1 MKMTY
6 TKGYPSRDI
15 HLAKQGISIKRSK
28 GYPSSE
34 ARDIHLTKEGM
45 LMKEGVFRREGI

>member
-15 HLAKQGISIKRSK
+15 PLAKQ
-28 GYPSSE
+28 
-34 ARDIHLTKEGM
+34 GM

>member
-1 MKMTY
+1 M
-6 TKGYPSRDI
+6 SQHDEDDL
-15 HLAKQGISIKRSK
+15 HEGISIK

>member
-15 HLAKQGISIKRSK
+15 HPAKPGDIHLAKQGISIQRTYE
-28 GYPSSE
+28 GRGVQE
-34 ARDIHLTKEGM
+34 GRDITL
-45 LMKEGVFRREGI
+45 V

>member
-1 MKMTY
+1 MSQHDEDDLY
-6 TKGYPSRDI
+6 E
-15 HLAKQGISIKRSK
+15 GISIK

-34 ARDIHLTKEGM
+34 ARDVHLAKQGM